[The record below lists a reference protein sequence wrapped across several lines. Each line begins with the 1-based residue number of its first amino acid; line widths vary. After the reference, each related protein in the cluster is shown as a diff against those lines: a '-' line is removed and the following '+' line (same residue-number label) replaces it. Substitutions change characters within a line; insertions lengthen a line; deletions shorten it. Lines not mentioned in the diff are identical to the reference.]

1 MPAQAST
8 QIHSRSRLVSR
19 YGSERV
25 RMAEIQCEAE
35 RRSLGRPG
43 RSLWEI
49 LEGRPQRGQNPH
61 KTGFNLHAAG
71 HQRAPS
77 KGADVLAAM
86 LDGNGLKGAASLVR
100 AAAPNLDPVQRAEA
114 RKLAL
119 GLDRVASGTLQLEF
133 DLWGGGS
140 VNLGHEYWDEIQRR
154 LVASGVSPVQQ
165 AVAQAV
171 VAQLM
176 RHLEFGKSRVN
187 LTASELC
194 QVTRMQP
201 PNISKTLALLEKVG
215 AIWREPRGRTKE
227 IHINPEGA
235 FRGGPGQHQAAV
247 HEFKEM
253 ARKAGSET
261 PQPAA

>member
-1 MPAQAST
+1 MGT
-8 QIHSRSRLVSR
+8 QVHSHAHSRSRLVAR
-19 YGSERV
+19 YGLAAVEA
-25 RMAEIQCEAE
+25 AETQSEAE

-43 RSLWEI
+43 RSVWEV
-49 LEGRPQRGQNPH
+49 LEGRPQRGQRP
-61 KTGFNLHAAG
+61 TAQGLNLHAAG
-71 HQRAPS
+71 QQRAPS

-86 LDGNGLKGAASLVR
+86 LDGNGLKGAAALAR
-100 AAAPNLDPVQRAEA
+100 AAAPNLDPVRRAEA
-114 RKLAL
+114 RKLAE
-119 GLDRVASGTLQLEF
+119 GLDRVAGGKLQLEF
-133 DLWGGGS
+133 DLWGAGS

-165 AVAQAV
+165 AIAQAV

-176 RHLEFGKSRVN
+176 RRMEFGKSRVD
-187 LTASELC
+187 LTAAELC
-194 QVTRMQP
+194 QLMRMQP
-201 PNISKTLALLEKVG
+201 PNISKTLALLEAVG

-247 HEFKEM
+247 HDFAKMTGKTAPKE
-253 ARKAGSET
+253 

>member
-25 RMAEIQCEAE
+25 RMAEIQHEAE

-43 RSLWEI
+43 RAVWEI

-61 KTGFNLHAAG
+61 KTGLNLHAAG

-77 KGADVLAAM
+77 KGVDVLTAM
-86 LDGNGLKGAASLVR
+86 LNGNGIKGASALVR

-114 RKLAL
+114 RKIAA
-119 GLDRVASGTLQLEF
+119 GLDRLADGIVQLEF
-133 DLWGGGS
+133 DLWRGGS

-154 LVASGVSPVQQ
+154 LIVAGISPVQQ
-165 AVAQAV
+165 AIAQAV
-171 VAQLM
+171 VAQM
-176 RHLEFGKSRVN
+176 IRRLEFGKSRVN
-187 LTASELC
+187 VTASELC
-194 QVTRMQP
+194 TIMRMEAA
-201 PNISKTLALLEKVG
+201 NISRTLRLLEDVG